1 MVIDP
6 LSLQKSKIMGL
17 LVFILLM
24 SGVVGVEIFLLE
36 ALPRYFYYLR
46 GQLFM
51 LLESEKMMRIH
62 EVGHYLA
69 YLKECSH
76 YNERKY
82 RKMLTK
88 IICLAQG
95 KNGGVM
101 KDKSKSWSPKKKTTL
116 AAGVA
121 AELAVKNK
129 KMTLWKYYLHRYVLG
144 AGSDMNKLQYVFGL
158 KRRDIIELV
167 NKLISEYTEEDIVFI
182 KNTEASLAQK
192 ELKRYKGFSVKA
204 HCLENSELF
213 SIGYAYRTQRI
224 SETLVATSCQN
235 SVDVE
240 NSSE

>member
-1 MVIDP
+1 MD
-6 LSLQKSKIMGL
+6 LN
-17 LVFILLM
+17 VFIILICF
-24 SGVVGVEIFLLE
+24 SAVIVSVELFIIE
-36 ALPRYFYYLR
+36 ALARYFHYLR

-82 RKMLTK
+82 KKMLTK

-95 KNGGVM
+95 KNGGIL

-116 AAGVA
+116 ASGVA

-192 ELKRYKGFSVKA
+192 ELKRYKGFSVKV
-204 HCLENSELF
+204 HYLDNSELF
-213 SIGYAYRTQRI
+213 SIGYSYRTQRI
-224 SETLVATSCQN
+224 SETLAATSCQN
-235 SVDVE
+235 SSEVE